1 MHKFPPHP
9 FLLLGLAVLAGC
21 STPPKPPS
29 VDESTWRPANAADT
43 VALQRCSNELQNA
56 RLRSAEADRVAEDRS
71 AALAGLAA
79 LKEAL
84 AARAPVPRL
93 AVGNLVYTVRFDFG
107 SAQLHLSDA
116 QSRALVEAA
125 RGAPLVWL
133 RGRTDG
139 ATDSVAESRLARDRA
154 AAVRD
159 HLVAAGL
166 DPARLR
172 LTYQG
177 AGDPVAENDTRT
189 GRALNRRVEIEI
201 YRSAPEVR
209 TWSAPAPAP

>member
-1 MHKFPPHP
+1 MRTPCSHH
-9 FLLLGLAVLAGC
+9 LVLLGLALAAGC
-21 STPPKPPS
+21 STPRKLPG
-29 VDESTWRPANAADT
+29 VDEATRRPANAADA
-43 VALQRCSNELQNA
+43 VSLERCRNELQNA
-56 RLRSAEADRVAEDRS
+56 RLRAADADRVPEDS
-71 AALAGLAA
+71 AAALAGLAA

-84 AARAPVPRL
+84 AARSPIQRPAP
-93 AVGNLVYTVRFDFG
+93 ANFVYTVRFDFG
-107 SAQLHLSDA
+107 SAQLHLSDG
-116 QSRALVEAA
+116 QLRTLVEAA
-125 RGAPLVWL
+125 RAAPLVWL

-139 ATDSVAESRLARDRA
+139 AADSVAASRLARDRA

-177 AGDPVAENDTRT
+177 AGDHATENDTRT
-189 GRALNRRVEIEI
+189 GRALNRRVEVEI

-209 TWSAPAPAP
+209 AWPALAP